1 MGACLDKLL
10 QITTV
15 CLRQERKKMLFSSFS
30 DLLLDRTLLWE
41 IWEED
46 SPVFPS
52 PLVFSLLPR
61 LLTEK

>member
-1 MGACLDKLL
+1 
-10 QITTV
+10 
-15 CLRQERKKMLFSSFS
+15 MLFSSFS

-52 PLVFSLLPR
+52 PLVFSLLPG